1 MKRILCL
8 LLICL
13 FLPSAHAAYSNPKD
27 EFIDKV
33 YAFFQDKPEYSDWGV
48 DYKTDLIKLIRAY
61 SDPDTQK
68 EIDSILLSN
77 ESDSRSQQIDEF
89 IFYNYTEE
97 PDPFLVTPYYVMT
110 AILGKDCEW
119 TLEDFVVY
127 SDMSL
132 KYTDEK
138 DVMVYS
144 MPGNAELSPE
154 EAVKLAREDFIRTHR
169 PVEHFDISNYLF
181 VPSFGVHYKN
191 RNRTAPYY
199 IIEIYR
205 RVSDADPDAA
215 SEYEVDNERAVTQD
229 GVVYVDFYTLED
241 TLNPEEDE

>member
-1 MKRILCL
+1 MRRILCL

-132 KYTDEK
+132 KYTDAK

-144 MPGNAELSPE
+144 M
-154 EAVKLAREDFIRTHR
+154 
-169 PVEHFDISNYLF
+169 
-181 VPSFGVHYKN
+181 
-191 RNRTAPYY
+191 
-199 IIEIYR
+199 
-205 RVSDADPDAA
+205 
-215 SEYEVDNERAVTQD
+215 RAMQSC
-229 GVVYVDFYTLED
+229 LRKK
-241 TLNPEEDE
+241 P